1 MDYSIFHFFI
11 TLTSMNTMKAT
22 TMKVI
27 NATRGS
33 RVSIKCVGGCRLRS
47 ATIVR
52 ARTQSLTALFATR
65 RLPLGAMIEVRIT
78 KVRAIGRYFRYTFTS
93 TEVRSTECRISL
105 AGKLTRC
112 ASG

>member
-1 MDYSIFHFFI
+1 VKLRVRVFPRQVQV
-11 TLTSMNTMKAT
+11 LSMR
-22 TMKVI
+22 VI

-33 RVSIKCVGGCRLRS
+33 RVSIKCVRGCRLRS
-47 ATIVR
+47 ATILR
-52 ARTQSLTALFATR
+52 ARTQSLTALFAAR
-65 RLPLGAMIEVRIT
+65 RLPLGAVIEVRIT
-78 KVRAIGRYFRYTFTS
+78 MVRAIGRYFRYTFTS